1 MFSTLHLD
9 ANSVNNRILIILLHI
24 NGVREFEVFLC
35 IVYDLNLMIV
45 NNLLYIIL
53 IFLICTKIDPLLK
66 TVHDNIITLVLL

>member
-1 MFSTLHLD
+1 MFSRLHLD
-9 ANSVNNRILIILLHI
+9 ANSVNNRILI

-53 IFLICTKIDPLLK
+53 IFLFVQKSI
-66 TVHDNIITLVLL
+66 HF